1 MVKPL
6 EIQYEVR
13 GYDCGYGGPLTPF
26 ALANFFQ
33 EAAGAQASMIGIGME
48 DLWAKGLTWMLSRID
63 IRIESMPQTGQTVIA
78 RTWPAGTRKLFAERC
93 LELVDGA
100 GRKYA
105 GAMYEYIVVDMKT
118 RRLMRPEHTLPLD
131 LSTDYPWP
139 FEDLAPGIDDPSF
152 GVLSRHVASGDGA
165 AENPPADVDN
175 GVADGFGQSFA
186 IEARTRHIDQ
196 NGHVNNAHFINW
208 LCDAVPLQEG
218 QRFHRIKV
226 DFVHEILK
234 GEKVQAW
241 ARELAP
247 APENSENLS
256 GRVDRSPRG
265 MAWLTALTVDQ
276 SLAARGM
283 ILISGPSIAKESPG
297 T

>member
-1 MVKPL
+1 MVSPL
-6 EIQYEVR
+6 EILYEVR

-33 EAAGAQASMIGIGME
+33 EAAGAQASQIGIGME
-48 DLWAKGLTWMLSRID
+48 DLWSKGLTWMLSRID
-63 IRIESMPQTGQTVIA
+63 IRIESMPQAGQIVIA
-78 RTWPAGTRKLFAERC
+78 RTWPSGTRKLFAQRC
-93 LELVDGA
+93 LELVDSS

-118 RRLMRPEHTLPLD
+118 RRLMRPERTLPVD

-152 GVLSRHVASGDGA
+152 EALSRYVARGEGT
-165 AENPPADVDN
+165 AENSLAADN
-175 GVADGFGQSFA
+175 FATGGFCRSFA

-208 LCDAVPLQEG
+208 LCDAVPLQKG
-218 QRFHRIKV
+218 WLFRRIKV
-226 DFVHEILK
+226 DFVHEILQ
-234 GEKVQAW
+234 GQAVQAW
-241 ARELAP
+241 AKQTISDQKPFETTAGP
-247 APENSENLS
+247 AERRLIET
-256 GRVDRSPRG
+256 V
-265 MAWLTALTVDQ
+265 WHTALTVDRG
-276 SLAARGM
+276 LAARGM
-283 ILISGPSIAKESPG
+283 IVVSAPSTAKESAG